1 MPNSDF
7 RLPSGCDD
15 QSRCTQ
21 SVFSDILTKVGTW
34 DIIQNMLKDML
45 TALESSTM
53 ADIQESID
61 ERLVSLLKALSDS
74 RRLSIFNML
83 MDGVQCNCEIA
94 ERLDVSLSLISYHLR
109 ILSEVGLVDSER
121 DPDDGR
127 WIYYSVNTQALAE
140 LRRAMAALL
149 DEGRLR
155 PRQPSC
161 GPKACDRC

>member
-1 MPNSDF
+1 
-7 RLPSGCDD
+7 
-15 QSRCTQ
+15 
-21 SVFSDILTKVGTW
+21 
-34 DIIQNMLKDML
+34 MLKDML
-45 TALESSTM
+45 TTWECSAM
-53 ADIQESID
+53 ADTQDPTD

-83 MDGVQCNCEIA
+83 MEGVQCNCEIA
-94 ERLDVSLSLISYHLR
+94 ERLDISLSLISYHLR

-127 WIYYSVNTQALAE
+127 WIYYSVNTRALAE

-155 PRQPSC
+155 PRQPNC
-161 GPKACDRC
+161 GPKGCERC